1 MIVWA
6 VAIAIEFLFY
16 NILGTI
22 DIPTVPVPGALN
34 TVQENWT
41 SGPGF
46 LFVVLLALML
56 GTVVF
61 VLVKTWR
68 WFGASVDTDSTR

>member
-1 MIVWA
+1 MSPSSRLHPGQLLIVWA

-41 SGPGF
+41 SGP
-46 LFVVLLALML
+46 
-56 GTVVF
+56 
-61 VLVKTWR
+61 
-68 WFGASVDTDSTR
+68 